1 VYGIQTATVVGPPG
15 EEIHVDFHARI
26 KVQFHWDRQGR
37 RDDKSS
43 CWMRSAHN
51 WSGPHW
57 GFQFVPRVGMEVVVQ
72 FLEGDPDRPLV
83 TGCVYNGENHSPY
96 GLPGEKTRSAIRT
109 QSTPGGG
116 GYNELRFED
125 KAGQEEVY
133 LRAQKDLNEWVLH
146 DQGTKVDHDQTLA
159 VGRHRIQTVGGNERL
174 VVKQNRTAAVQRN
187 ESLEVD
193 ENMDLAVH
201 GPRGYSVQVDETLYL
216 RAEGRIILECGD
228 STIHMTPDGITVRA
242 KTVRIEGEQETV
254 VRGGVVKIN

>member
-1 VYGIQTATVVGPPG
+1 V
-15 EEIHVDFHARI
+15 
-26 KVQFHWDRQGR
+26 
-37 RDDKSS
+37 
-43 CWMRSAHN
+43 
-51 WSGPHW
+51 
-57 GFQFVPRVGMEVVVQ
+57 
-72 FLEGDPDRPLV
+72 LE
-83 TGCVYNGENHSPY
+83 
-96 GLPGEKTRSAIRT
+96 
-109 QSTPGGG
+109 
-116 GYNELRFED
+116 
-125 KAGQEEVY
+125 
-133 LRAQKDLNEWVLH
+133 H